1 MIKKYKRL
9 VILSII
15 FISVFLFISLFW
27 GSNTKIIPG
36 YVGTNIRYISSDEGG
51 QIVSVNANEGN
62 IVNRNQLLFSL
73 DSSKNKTLLQS
84 NEYLHAAAMHNE
96 DNLSHGKRDP
106 YLEKTKSDII
116 AADAALTVADE
127 EYIRQT
133 ELWKHDSTSK
143 KQYQQAYSKYIQAK
157 QQLKSL
163 ESMQEINNL
172 PARSETR
179 YTAESISQAVGN
191 NSKYLQEKINS
202 ASIRSL
208 EDSYVYQVFF
218 RKGEM
223 VRPYTPVM
231 TLINPDDVYIVFYLS
246 KTDLSRVHIG
256 QKINFSTGGENKVLG
271 VISYISQ
278 KSEYTPPLLYGLNS
292 DSEISFEIRAKV
304 KYSKD
309 DSGIH
314 IGEPVKVTL
323 K

>member
-9 VILSII
+9 IILGVI

-51 QIVSVNANEGN
+51 QIVSVNANEGDT
-62 IVNRNQLLFSL
+62 VNRNQLLFSL

-106 YLEKTKSDII
+106 YLEKTKSDIV
-116 AADAALTVADE
+116 AADASLTVADE

-133 ELWKHDSTSK
+133 ELLKHDSTSK

-157 QQLKSL
+157 EQLKSL

-202 ASIRSL
+202 ASVKSL
-208 EDSYVYQVFF
+208 EDSYVYKVFF

-246 KTDLSRVHIG
+246 KTDWHI
-256 QKINFSTGGENKVLG
+256 KLAI
-271 VISYISQ
+271 
-278 KSEYTPPLLYGLNS
+278 
-292 DSEISFEIRAKV
+292 D
-304 KYSKD
+304 
-309 DSGIH
+309 H
-314 IGEPVKVTL
+314 IV
-323 K
+323 